1 MIDDLRAKAQKHKD
15 ELAAAMITYPST
27 CGIFDDNI
35 REMIDTVH
43 EFGGMVYLDGANM
56 NAQVGICRPGDY
68 GRMYAI

>member
-1 MIDDLRAKAQKHKD
+1 MIFGRRQRSTKD

-56 NAQVGICRPGDY
+56 NAQVGISS
-68 GRMYAI
+68 AW